1 MMPGHPVQ
9 QPQYDGLA
17 TAPKIMIV
25 MVLLRLVLAPQPP
38 LVVLYKCSAGTS
50 NMLVLLL
57 LGLLFGHTMY
67 AGDDDALKSMAFT
80 AQISYSH
87 EKQFRVIPI
96 IIIVVLVV
104 AYSRKVYREFIS
116 FLALVSQL
124 PLGWGTGGPTVVT
137 IRHRS
142 IEICRD
148 NTTNNNH
155 IIFGEIRPESD
166 VKTRLEDLKLKNHRQ
181 CVRCIFG
188 GRIRRGPRII
198 TNIFNGLLLRSRRP
212 DLFCIHKKTSC
223 CGILL
228 CLMAVRKGINH
239 TISIHFITSKWD
251 GYGLSMNAL
260 SLLLN
265 KCVWDYSGISCL
277 WANQSL

>member
-50 NMLVLLL
+50 NLLVLLL

-67 AGDDDALKSMAFT
+67 HQHPCTRDDALKSMAFT

-96 IIIVVLVV
+96 IIIIVVLVV

-116 FLALVSQL
+116 FLAHSVSQL

-137 IRHRS
+137 RHRS
-142 IEICRD
+142 IERFVE
-148 NTTNNNH
+148 TTPPTTTTSSVRS
-155 IIFGEIRPESD
+155 GQSRML
-166 VKTRLEDLKLKNHRQ
+166 RRDLK
-181 CVRCIFG
+181 
-188 GRIRRGPRII
+188 
-198 TNIFNGLLLRSRRP
+198 T
-212 DLFCIHKKTSC
+212 
-223 CGILL
+223 
-228 CLMAVRKGINH
+228 
-239 TISIHFITSKWD
+239 
-251 GYGLSMNAL
+251 
-260 SLLLN
+260 
-265 KCVWDYSGISCL
+265 
-277 WANQSL
+277 